1 MEYLLVD
8 DVDHHPKQHKNNQKL
23 CDGKEPPSSLN
34 ESKWK
39 LRQQYDQRRNKT
51 SVKNNPKE

>member
-8 DVDHHPKQHKNNQKL
+8 DGDHHPNQHKNNQKL
-23 CDGKEPPSSLN
+23 CDEPPSSLN

-39 LRQQYDQRRNKT
+39 LRQQHDQRRNKT